1 MAEHFKTG
9 EPGQLGSLNF
19 HLREVNNRFKK
30 LGL

>member
-9 EPGQLGSLNF
+9 EPGQLGSLDF
-19 HLREVNNRFKK
+19 HLKQVKSRFKK